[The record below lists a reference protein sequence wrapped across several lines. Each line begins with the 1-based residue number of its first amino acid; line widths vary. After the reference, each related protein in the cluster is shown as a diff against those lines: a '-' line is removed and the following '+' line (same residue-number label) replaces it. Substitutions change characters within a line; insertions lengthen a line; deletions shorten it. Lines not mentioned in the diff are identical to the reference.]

1 MDKVYSRMVQ
11 ESPNRAE
18 RRKDPSRCAN
28 VQPMLECFQS
38 EVVEPIWWRSVSKNV
53 RRPVWI
59 GEDVELMVWMK
70 ARRPEFIWFRDVSE
84 IVVVGAM
91 ICSTPQGHERSV

>member
-1 MDKVYSRMVQ
+1 M
-11 ESPNRAE
+11 
-18 RRKDPSRCAN
+18 
-28 VQPMLECFQS
+28 
-38 EVVEPIWWRSVSKNV
+38 SKNV
-53 RRPVWI
+53 RRPVRI